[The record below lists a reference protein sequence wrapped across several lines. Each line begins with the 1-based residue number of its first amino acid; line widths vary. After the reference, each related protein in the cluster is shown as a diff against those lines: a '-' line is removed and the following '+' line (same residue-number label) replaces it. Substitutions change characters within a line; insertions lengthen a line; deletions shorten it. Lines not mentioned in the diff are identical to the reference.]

1 MIVVTGAT
9 GKLGRLVIGELL
21 KTVPATE
28 IAVAVRS
35 PEKATELKALGVE
48 VREADYSRPE
58 TLRTALV
65 GAEKVLLISS
75 TEMGPARVKQHVA
88 VVDAAKTA
96 GARLLAY
103 TSVLGAD
110 TATLPMAADHKATE
124 VAIRA
129 SGVPYVFLRNGWY
142 FENYTANLQPALEHG
157 AMLGASGEGRF
168 SFAARA
174 DYAVAAA
181 AVLTG
186 KGFEDK
192 TFELAGDSS
201 HTLGE
206 LAAEV
211 AKQAG
216 KTVVYTD
223 MPVTA
228 YAGALESLGL
238 PKPVAEMLANAD
250 ESAKAGELESES
262 RDLHGLIGRAT
273 MTMVEAVRAAL
284 KQH

>member
-9 GKLGRLVIGELL
+9 GKVGRLVIAELL
-21 KTVPATE
+21 KTVPAAE
-28 IAVAVRS
+28 IVAAVRS

-58 TLRTALV
+58 TLRAALA

-88 VVDAAKTA
+88 VVEAAKTA
-96 GARLLAY
+96 GVRLLAY

-124 VAIRA
+124 AAIEA

-142 FENYTANLQPALEHG
+142 FENYTENLGPALEHG
-157 AMLGASGEGRF
+157 AVLGAAGEGRF
-168 SFAARA
+168 AFAARA
-174 DYAVAAA
+174 DYAAAAA

-186 KGFEDK
+186 KGFEDE

-201 HTLGE
+201 YTLGE

-223 MPVTA
+223 MPGAA
-228 YAGALESLGL
+228 YAGALESFGL
-238 PKPVAEMLANAD
+238 PKPVAEMLAKAD
-250 ESAKAGELESES
+250 ESAKAGELESGS
-262 RDLHGLIGRAT
+262 RELHTLIGRAT
-273 MTMVEAVRAAL
+273 TTMVEAVRAAL
-284 KQH
+284 KQ